1 MGVAVEVVE
10 EQPVADQH
18 GRHDG
23 EHAGPAREVGEDAR
37 VEEVSP
43 HRQGHRRAGEMPA
56 PAQQGA
62 QKEAGSAGEEGL
74 QEARS
79 AGGGVCLPKAGVCR
93 AQGRTPGHGAR
104 APEHVID
111 AVLGL
116 ELAGEVVVDLVR
128 VRVGVGVRVRARLR
142 LRLRLRLRQP

>member
-1 MGVAVEVVE
+1 MFCVKRARGKVTGRVLGADGSGRGCDPATHRADVLLGVAVEVVE

-23 EHAGPAREVGEDAR
+23 EHPGPAREVGEDPR

-62 QKEAGSAGEEGL
+62 QKEAGSAGGGVCRRRGL
-74 QEARS
+74 QEAGS
-79 AGGGVCLPKAGVCR
+79 AGRGAVRRV
-93 AQGRTPGHGAR
+93 TGHA
-104 APEHVID
+104 HQSK
-111 AVLGL
+111 L
-116 ELAGEVVVDLVR
+116 
-128 VRVGVGVRVRARLR
+128 
-142 LRLRLRLRQP
+142 